1 MVKTLKQWVL
11 PPRPKPGRK
20 STTRE
25 LAAAAL
31 VPIKRKDRL
40 SLTALTPATLVLL
53 PSPTLLELAQVPAPA
68 PLALILALMPP
79 LKIIDLLKLNIALID
94 RENVALKLNLLALI
108 NDYRQLKQM
117 VLAGDFAEAM
127 SPALKESPTDY
138 TSPEAHDN
146 GRSSLKRSFGEVLEM
161 LELINDINELL
172 YGTPGTLLAPL
183 PVKAEEDAFSQY
195 IMLEL
200 RLYLDESDDDSSD
213 IHNDMA
219 LPLLRLLRTISP
231 TLDFDLTL
239 SLTRTTTL
247 TLIGADTPKPRG
259 FATRKFFELPKFEE
273 ETPAAYAFKF
283 DAMMATPHPDD
294 EYHMVNDFL
303 EEKLHDND
311 LKYYVDHDQILDKW

>member
-20 STTRE
+20 STGKE

-31 VPIKRKDRL
+31 VPIKRKERL
-40 SLTALTPATLVLL
+40 SLTALTPASLSLSS
-53 PSPTLLELAQVPAPA
+53 PSAQAQVPTPA

-117 VLAGDFAEAM
+117 VLAGDFTDAM
-127 SPALKESPTDY
+127 APAFKDPVSEY
-138 TSPEAHDN
+138 TSPEASADN
-146 GRSSLKRSFGEVLEM
+146 SGRSSLKRSFGEVLEM

-172 YGTPGTLLAPL
+172 YGTPGTLLALL
-183 PVKAEEDAFSQY
+183 PAKAEEDAFSQY

-200 RLYLDESDDDSSD
+200 KLYLDESDDDSSD

-247 TLIGADTPKPRG
+247 TLIGVADTPKPRG

-283 DAMMATPHPDD
+283 DAMMASPHPDD